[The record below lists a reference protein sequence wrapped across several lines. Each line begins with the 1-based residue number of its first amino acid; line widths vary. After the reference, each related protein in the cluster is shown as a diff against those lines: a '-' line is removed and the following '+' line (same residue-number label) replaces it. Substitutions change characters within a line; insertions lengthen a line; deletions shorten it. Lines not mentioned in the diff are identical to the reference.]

1 MPKMY
6 LDNEFAQFA
15 LLTVVLVDQSLFTVT
30 IIEHATH
37 NAIWNTPELSNSKH
51 FSRHFLK
58 YAYFRRPKGTARINK
73 LIYFIY
79 ANA

>member
-37 NAIWNTPELSNSKH
+37 NAI
-51 FSRHFLK
+51 
-58 YAYFRRPKGTARINK
+58 
-73 LIYFIY
+73 
-79 ANA
+79 